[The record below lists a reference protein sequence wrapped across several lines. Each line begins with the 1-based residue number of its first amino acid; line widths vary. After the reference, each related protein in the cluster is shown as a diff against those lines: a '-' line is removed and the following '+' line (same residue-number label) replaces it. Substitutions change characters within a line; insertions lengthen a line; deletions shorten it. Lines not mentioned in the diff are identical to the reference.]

1 MNNELIIESLFFVLS
16 NPLKQSDL
24 KKIFD
29 TDKTGNPVSDI
40 VDSYFICKYLHD
52 KVLGSYTF

>member
-24 KKIFD
+24 KK
-29 TDKTGNPVSDI
+29 
-40 VDSYFICKYLHD
+40 YLIMEIHHA
-52 KVLGSYTF
+52 